1 MIGFWYGAKLV
12 RDEGYNAGDVII
24 VSRKDSDKETN
35 HLLFLEKHI
44 GS

>member
-24 VSRKDSDKETN
+24 VSRNDLDKETN